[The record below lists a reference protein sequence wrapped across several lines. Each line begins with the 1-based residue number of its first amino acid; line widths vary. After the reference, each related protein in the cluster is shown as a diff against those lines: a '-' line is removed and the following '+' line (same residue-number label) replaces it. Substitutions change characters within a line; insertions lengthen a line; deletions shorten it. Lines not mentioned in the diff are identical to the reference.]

1 MAGESRGEGFSFKR
15 QASSLPRDFKV
26 FKVFKD
32 PNDFK
37 DFKDFKFYYL
47 YDCVV

>member
-1 MAGESRGEGFSFKR
+1 MFFLSGRLYACRDLKV
-15 QASSLPRDFKV
+15 PNDPNDFKV
-26 FKVFKD
+26 
-32 PNDFK
+32 FK